1 MGLNEFFYNGKST
14 RDFGIYCSGA
24 DTYAAPMRKYTAI
37 EIKGKNGLILEDEKA
52 FSNAA
57 LEYKCIIMGD
67 IDNYERFKAFMASQ
81 SGYKRLEDTFHP
93 DEYREAVM
101 AESISPVIKGDYDV
115 ASFEV
120 VFSAKPQ
127 RFLKDGERALSF
139 SGSGN
144 ILMNNTNFDA
154 KPMIRMLGSGTVT
167 INSTSFTVTDV
178 SGYVDVDC
186 EEMDVYKG
194 STNMNNKFTGSFPV
208 LTSGLNTIS
217 STVAIEIKPRWYTI

>member
-93 DEYREAVM
+93 DEYREAIL
-101 AESISPVIKGDYDV
+101 AESISPAIKGDYNV
-115 ASFEV
+115 ASFDI

-127 RFLKDGERALSF
+127 RFLKEGERVVSINS
-139 SGSGN
+139 SGV
-144 ILMNNTNFDA
+144 LMNNTLFDA
-154 KPMIRMLGSGTVT
+154 KPMIRLLGSGTVT

-208 LTSGLNTIS
+208 LTSGLNTIT

>member
-57 LEYKCIIMGD
+57 LGYKCIIMGD

>member
-1 MGLNEFFYNGKST
+1 MGLNEFVYNSKST

-52 FSNAA
+52 FSNAT
-57 LEYKCIIMGD
+57 LGYKCIIMGG

-93 DEYREAVM
+93 DEYREAVL

-115 ASFEV
+115 ASFGI

-127 RFLKDGERALSF
+127 RFLKDGEKTYSF
-139 SGSGN
+139 NGSGV
-144 ILMNNTNFDA
+144 LMNNTLFDA
-154 KPMIRMLGSGTVT
+154 KPMIRVYGNGTVT
-167 INSTSFTVTDV
+167 INGASFTVSNVD
-178 SGYVDVDC
+178 GYVDVDS
-186 EEMDVYKG
+186 EEMDAFKG
-194 STNMNNKFTGSFPV
+194 STNMNNYFAGDFPV
-208 LTSGLNTIS
+208 LTSGLNTIV
-217 STVAIEIKPRWYTI
+217 STVAIDIKPRWYTI